1 MTLSEAKKRPDYR
14 FVSDGIDIYIDEIRH
29 GKFKIHDE
37 ENGEHIWGC
46 AVLEIGYVDIELNLE
61 SGTEDKSGK
70 LINDVYPSYY
80 VCVKYGDGPLDW
92 DSVSI
97 GYVDDKYP
105 VQVDFCKADWEE
117 QLERDMFEKLM
128 YVVKDYGLHIDEPN
142 NLD

>member
-46 AVLEIGYVDIELNLE
+46 AILE
-61 SGTEDKSGK
+61 SGVEDKTGK
-70 LINDVYPSYY
+70 IINEVYPSYF
-80 VCVKYGDGPLDW
+80 VCVKYGEGAFDW

-97 GYVDDKYP
+97 GYIDDKYL
-105 VQVDFCKADWEE
+105 VSVDFNKENWKE
-117 QLERDMFEKLM
+117 QLEVDMYKKLM
-128 YVVKDYGLHIDEPN
+128 CVVKDRGLNIDSPN
-142 NLD
+142 KL